1 MEVIILLAIGIIFS
15 VSFVIKRGPQP
26 TIMDVIRKA
35 LASSV
40 FVILA
45 IWSFLFSPE
54 LSSVNVMFVI
64 GALFGLLGDVWLD
77 LKWIHIEAKDILL
90 RCGFLFFGMEQLFYT
105 IGIFKDAHF
114 EQIAPASATILIAIS
129 FALGAW
135 LLEKP
140 LSLNYGQHRIDVVL
154 YSAILSTICSAS
166 LWALIAAPTAAHII
180 RFIGTVLFLASDGIL
195 CMTYFSENKN
205 TKTMVVLNHSFYYAA
220 QYLIVASLFL

>member
-15 VSFVIKRGPQP
+15 VSFVIKRGPHP

-45 IWSFLFSPE
+45 IWSVFFSPE
-54 LSSVNVMFVI
+54 SSSINVMFVI
-64 GALFGLLGDVWLD
+64 GVLFGLLGDVWLD

-195 CMTYFSENKN
+195 CMTYFGENKN
-205 TKTMVVLNHSFYYAA
+205 TKAMVALNHSFYYVA